1 MAADALQW
9 VLHLPHGYRIH
20 RSVGTDHLQLHRNV
34 AERWTGNALTYLGL
48 KLMESTMK
56 KLLVRLVLVG
66 ECPLTFLW
74 MCLSVAFCLWE
85 KPGQQKQPCGVTA
98 AAAWSCLS
106 LSPCSLVIATI
117 TPCSRWFI
125 PSLSPLRQRILLH
138 SSAPHSSAV
147 TCECTPRNWLLVT
160 ICTFLGSL
168 HRFGVTSTS
177 SFRFGSRK
185 TPFWVFGVLFSL
197 MVPPSLHALSYANYF
212 AAHSH
217 RVLALDPTSKWSDF
231 WATQQP

>member
-1 MAADALQW
+1 
-9 VLHLPHGYRIH
+9 
-20 RSVGTDHLQLHRNV
+20 
-34 AERWTGNALTYLGL
+34 
-48 KLMESTMK
+48 MESTMK
-56 KLLVRLVLVG
+56 KLLVPLVLVG

-74 MCLSVAFCLWE
+74 TCLSVAFCLWE

-98 AAAWSCLS
+98 WSCLS
-106 LSPCSLVIATI
+106 LSPCSLVIATT

-125 PSLSPLRQRILLH
+125 PSWSLLRQRGLLH

-147 TCECTPRNWLLVT
+147 TCKRTSWNWLLVT
-160 ICTFLGSL
+160 ICTFPGGLR
-168 HRFGVTSTS
+168 RFGGTSTS
-177 SFRFGSRK
+177 TFRFGFRK

-197 MVPPSLHALSYANYF
+197 MVPLSLHALSYANYF

-217 RVLALDPTSKWSDF
+217 RVLALEPTSKWSNF